1 MTLKFKTIGL
11 VGKQDGSSVVEAI
24 VKLDDHLTNKGLHV
38 LLDKDNAAMMSEHNM
53 EMASIHELGARCDL
67 VITVGGDGTLLNAA
81 RSLADSRTPLVGVNL
96 GHLGFLTDISPVLM
110 LECID
115 EILAGKHQE
124 EDRSLL
130 SCHVTR
136 NDETINESIA
146 LNDVVVH
153 KWNVSRMV
161 VLEMYIDDKFVSQNR
176 SDGLIISTPTG
187 STAYAL
193 SSGGPIIH
201 PALNVIAVVPVCPHT
216 MSYRPIVISGD
227 SQITIVVSDVN
238 QDSVR
243 VTCDGQIPF
252 QLAPD
257 DRVHIKKKQQA
268 VRLLHPAQHDHYDML
283 RAKLFWAEPPKR
295 KI

>member
-11 VGKQDGSSVVEAI
+11 VGKQNGNSVVEAI
-24 VKLDDHLTNKGLHV
+24 LKLGEHLASKGLHV
-38 LLDKDNAAMMSEHNM
+38 LLDEDNASMMSDHNM
-53 EMASIHELGARCDL
+53 EMTSIQNLGSRCDL

-81 RSLADSRTPLVGVNL
+81 RSLANSQTPLVGVNL
-96 GHLGFLTDISPVLM
+96 GHLGFLTDVSPVSM

-115 EILAGKHQE
+115 EILAGEFQE

-130 SCHVTR
+130 SCRVTR
-136 NDETINESIA
+136 DNQTVNESIA

-216 MSYRPIVISGD
+216 MSYRPIVVSGD
-227 SQITIVVSDVN
+227 SQITIVVSDAH
-238 QDSVR
+238 QDSIR

-252 QLAPD
+252 QVTPG
-257 DRVHIKKKQQA
+257 DRIHIEKNKQS

-295 KI
+295 KT